1 MTSNLDSILYD
12 NEKPNVLVIGNS
24 FARDM
29 ANILL
34 ESSIHDSINLSYI
47 YKLNNKYS
55 ERISKED
62 KIFIRG
68 TKKNV
73 PDYLWD
79 NLKIMS

>member
-55 ERISKED
+55 ERISKAD